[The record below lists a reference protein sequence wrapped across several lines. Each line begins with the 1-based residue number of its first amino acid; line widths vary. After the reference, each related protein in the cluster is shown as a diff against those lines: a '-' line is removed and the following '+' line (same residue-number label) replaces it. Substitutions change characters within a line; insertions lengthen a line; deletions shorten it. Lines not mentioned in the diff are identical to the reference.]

1 MAKLV
6 VKGKPQNSKG
16 FGLYLLVLVS
26 SILLIFIGNRI
37 ASKDMV
43 AFDNTEGMSALEAE
57 IVAITDI
64 VETDTQ
70 SGDSTE
76 FTVKDILF
84 TAQITSGERSGETVE
99 AVQSINSYFIL
110 KPQEVAVGD
119 QVILYEFEDE
129 YYGTDWVFGEFIR
142 IKPLMVLGAIFALLL
157 IIFGRSKG
165 LQTLISLVFTIMAVF
180 FVFVPAILSGYN
192 IYLWTMIVGI
202 YIIFMTLLIVS
213 GISIKTAVAG
223 IGCVSGMFFSAAMF
237 FVMDF
242 FLKLSGVIDQDSVF
256 LLMLNPDRPIDLKGV
271 IFGAIVI
278 GAIGAIMDVAM
289 SISSALYEM
298 KEKYAANSFAQLVSS
313 GFTIGRDIM
322 GTMANTLVL
331 AYIGSSLSVV
341 LLLITYN
348 PTLLDLMNRE
358 MVIVEILQAL
368 IGSLA
373 ILMTLPLTALVA
385 GTLYSRTGD
394 KDRLRN
400 RI

>member
-1 MAKLV
+1 MAKVV
-6 VKGKPQNSKG
+6 VKGRPQNSKG
-16 FGLYLLVLVS
+16 FGLYLLVLIS
-26 SILLIFIGNRI
+26 SILLIFIGNRV
-37 ASKDMV
+37 ASKEMV
-43 AFDNTEGMSALEAE
+43 AFDNTEGMSALEAVIVE
-57 IVAITDI
+57 IKDV
-64 VETDTQ
+64 VETDGQ
-70 SGDSTE
+70 SDDTTD

-84 TAQITSGERSGETVE
+84 TARITSGESKGEHVD
-99 AVQSINSYFIL
+99 AVQSINSYFVL

-119 QVILYEFEDE
+119 KVVLYEFIDE

-142 IKPLMVLGAIFALLL
+142 IKPLIVLGVIFALLL

-165 LQTLISLVFTIMAVF
+165 LQTLISLIFTIMAVF
-180 FVFVPAILSGYN
+180 YVFVPAILSGYN
-192 IYLWTMIVGI
+192 IYIWTMIVGI

-213 GISIKTAVAG
+213 GISMKTAVAG

-237 FVMDF
+237 FIMDY
-242 FLKLSGVIDQDSVF
+242 FLKLTGVIDQDSVF

-373 ILMTLPLTALVA
+373 ILMTLPLTAIVA
-385 GTLYSRTGD
+385 GTLYSRMGD
-394 KDRLRN
+394 KNRLRN

>member
-1 MAKLV
+1 
-6 VKGKPQNSKG
+6 
-16 FGLYLLVLVS
+16 
-26 SILLIFIGNRI
+26 
-37 ASKDMV
+37 MV